1 MGLRIG
7 GKITGGTPLVD
18 AQLVG
23 YVNTSLSFQA
33 SATASGGSTSDPSL
47 LYRYGVYLYYNV
59 GYAAYATVKFF
70 PNWALSPRNAYNPT
84 PRFTIY
90 EGTGSFSGTGANAKR
105 GIEAADLPQAL
116 KVPRRGLLESA
127 HATELSAIDR
137 TNHGLEDHKYTRSLN
152 QNGSSSTVMDLILGK
167 RVASSDGSLPDS
179 QAADFTSSLTC
190 PAGDTAQIRLPDF
203 RRKFAKSLS
212 KMDRACV
219 DRGSELWAF

>member
-7 GKITGGTPLVD
+7 GKVTGGTPLVD

-33 SATASGGSTSDPSL
+33 SATASGGSASDTSL
-47 LYRYGVYLYYNV
+47 VYRYGVYLYYNL

-90 EGTGSFSGTGANAKR
+90 EGTGSFTATSATVKR
-105 GIEAADLPQAL
+105 NIEAPEIAQAL
-116 KVPRRGLLESA
+116 RFPRRGLLGSFHGA
-127 HATELSAIDR
+127 ELSALGQRNRGVDDYR
-137 TNHGLEDHKYTRSLN
+137 YTRSLR
-152 QNGSSSTVMDLILGK
+152 QNDSSSIHTDSILGK
-167 RVASSDGSLPDS
+167 RVTASDDGLPDS
-179 QAADFTSSLTC
+179 QVSDFTAQLTC

-203 RRKFAKSLS
+203 RCKFPEFWSRKYQQY
-212 KMDRACV
+212 
-219 DRGSELWAF
+219 